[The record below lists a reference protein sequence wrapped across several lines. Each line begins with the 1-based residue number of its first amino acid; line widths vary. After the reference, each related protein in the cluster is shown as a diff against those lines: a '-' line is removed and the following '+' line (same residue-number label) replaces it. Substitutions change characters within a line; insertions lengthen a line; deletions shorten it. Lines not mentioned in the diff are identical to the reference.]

1 MEIDMENNN
10 EQNLLQT
17 ELGNMIDQDD
27 IEIRFVFPQ
36 GLKNTVAIVEIKI
49 KPLVF
54 RGFRLMVS
62 DYVNRRGE
70 HINLVPPT
78 FPSKKHPGNT
88 YKVIYIEDLEL
99 WRRLEDK
106 VIEKYHEFER
116 QKYKNQ
122 Q

>member
-1 MEIDMENNN
+1 MENLN
-10 EQNLLQT
+10 EQNLLQA
-17 ELGNMIDQDD
+17 ELWRMIDSDD
-27 IEIRFVFPQ
+27 IEIKFAFLQ

-49 KPLVF
+49 KPFVF

-99 WRRLEDK
+99 WHKLEDK
-106 VIEKYHEFER
+106 IIEKYHEFER
-116 QKYKNQ
+116 QRYKNQ